1 MDIKKVVTLIESLEK
16 TGWNEFKMEEG
27 DFSLTLKRNAAKKYH
42 LGEHIMEEEVEAFE
56 PVAEHQQVENTPV
69 MEQGKDSGPK
79 GKDITSPLV
88 GIVRELPGDKKV
100 VAGTQLKEGD
110 VLCNIEAMKLMN
122 EVTMPEDGT
131 ITYVAV
137 AEGDSVE
144 FGQVLFQYV

>member
-1 MDIKKVVTLIESLEK
+1 M
-16 TGWNEFKMEEG
+16 
-27 DFSLTLKRNAAKKYH
+27 
-42 LGEHIMEEEVEAFE
+42 
-56 PVAEHQQVENTPV
+56 
-69 MEQGKDSGPK
+69 
-79 GKDITSPLV
+79 

-137 AEGDSVE
+137 SEGDSVE
-144 FGQVLFQYV
+144 FGQILFQYV

>member
-1 MDIKKVVTLIESLEK
+1 MDIKKVVTLIDSLEK

-42 LGEHIMEEEVEAFE
+42 ANEPLEEEIEEFE
-56 PVAEHQQVENTPV
+56 PIVEKQAGAPATD
-69 MEQGKDSGPK
+69 QGQESGPK
-79 GKDITSPLV
+79 GKDVTSPLV

-100 VAGTQLKEGD
+100 IAGTQLKEGD
-110 VLCNIEAMKLMN
+110 VLCNIEAMKLLN

-137 AEGDSVE
+137 SDGDSVE
-144 FGQVLFQYV
+144 FGQILFQYI